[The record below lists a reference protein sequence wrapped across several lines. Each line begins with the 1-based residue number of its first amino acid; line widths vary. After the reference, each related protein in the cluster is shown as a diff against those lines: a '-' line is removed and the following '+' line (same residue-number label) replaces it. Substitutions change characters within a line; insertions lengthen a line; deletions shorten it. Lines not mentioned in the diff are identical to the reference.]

1 MRQARYV
8 GLTTLF
14 ALGCMM
20 MCAQNF
26 KDKVLPNCP
35 MHIIIALDFSASE
48 YAFLDEVQT
57 VLWALTS
64 RFELHDNTLRI
75 GVVSFNRGAQM
86 ILPLTGDGELVEKTI
101 EKLLIPTRVFA
112 TDIHAGIQ
120 LANQEFEKNSVES
133 VKKFLVIVSDGDPH
147 AHSRGFGFR
156 EDLVN
161 VEILKEGDLDNHR
174 DPVHV
179 FSLYSGEVHPFD
191 DPFSEDIRQLSIKHM
206 RNLASSEES
215 FFFFNDYPKLINLLE
230 QISSC
235 L

>member
-1 MRQARYV
+1 MRQARFLYFTALLAMCSV
-8 GLTTLF
+8 GVN
-14 ALGCMM
+14 
-20 MCAQNF
+20 AQDF

-57 VLWALTS
+57 VLWELTS
-64 RFELHDNTLRI
+64 RFELHPNTLRI

-86 ILPLTGDGELVEKTI
+86 ILPLSGDNEVMDQTI
-101 EKLLIPTRVFA
+101 QDLLIPTRVFA

-120 LANQEFEKNSVES
+120 LANQEFQKNSIES

-147 AHSRGFGFR
+147 AHSRGFGFL

-161 VEILKEGDLDNHR
+161 IEILKQGDINAR
-174 DPVHV
+174 IDPVHV
-179 FSLYSGEVHPFD
+179 FSLYSGEVLPFED
-191 DPFSEDIRQLSIKHM
+191 AFSEDIRQLSIKHM
-206 RNLASSEES
+206 QNLASSAES
-215 FFFFNDYPKLINLLE
+215 FFFFKEYPKLINLLE